1 MANVDS
7 IAVAPAEPDP
17 TPRPGQASRPA
28 DAQGGLSRV
37 RALVAVAP
45 AVLTDGAVIAFA
57 LFTVLYHL
65 AFLGDL
71 RPSVTFRIWLVAC
84 VVLAVVAVLRA
95 RRRAPAGSTPADSVP
110 AAQEEPVSARP
121 AADRRLLVGVLVAAA
136 VAAVSAGLAD
146 EIGSGLAV
154 FHPKGGIIRREME
167 HYSRRRHEE

>member
-28 DAQGGLSRV
+28 DARAGLSRV

-71 RPSVTFRIWLVAC
+71 RPSVTFRIWLLAC
-84 VVLAVVAVLRA
+84 AVLAVVAVLRA
-95 RRRAPAGSTPADSVP
+95 RRRGPADSTPADSRRP
-110 AAQEEPVSARP
+110 HRRMPSARRP
-121 AADRRLLVGVLVAAA
+121 PPTAAC
-136 VAAVSAGLAD
+136 
-146 EIGSGLAV
+146 
-154 FHPKGGIIRREME
+154 
-167 HYSRRRHEE
+167 

>member
-17 TPRPGQASRPA
+17 TPRTGQAPRPA
-28 DAQGGLSRV
+28 NDRAGLSRV

-71 RPSVTFRIWLVAC
+71 RPSVTFRIWLLAC

-95 RRRAPAGSTPADSVP
+95 RRRVGTPADSAP
-110 AAQEEPVSARP
+110 AVRDEPVGARP
-121 AADRRLLVGVLVAAA
+121 AADRRLLIGVVVAAA
-136 VAAVSAGLAD
+136 VAAVSAGVA
-146 EIGSGLAV
+146 GSDGNL
-154 FHPKGGIIRREME
+154 
-167 HYSRRRHEE
+167 S